1 MVKQLPSRLSCL
13 SSLSRLFFLVAL
25 VTTATLFAQSPHD
38 SHTMPPLSRD
48 LLERPLPLRPGIGLA
63 HDAVSTKVTEAQ
75 AFYDQ
80 GLAYLHSYMWVEA
93 ARSFHHALRLD
104 SKLAV
109 ADMGLSYAYVEL
121 NAPADA
127 HAALDRARSM
137 APGASAHDRRH
148 IDVRAAQMAAE
159 DAPADAAKLA
169 SYRIALDE
177 ALKMFPSD
185 EEFWLQRGLAES
197 ADPAERG
204 QGSVPSAIP
213 YYEKARALAPA
224 HFAAQH
230 YLAHA
235 FENSG
240 RNPDALK
247 SSEAY
252 AKMAPQVPHA
262 RHMLG
267 HELRRA
273 GRIADAIAE
282 FTAADRLEVEY
293 IDREKVPAAQDW
305 HYHHNLDLLGTSYQY
320 IGRMTKAETLLKK
333 SFEMPS
339 NSVEQELNKR
349 EWPVFLLARGRAS
362 DALAAADVMRAHSS
376 RLVQAMGHVQAGLAR
391 LALKQFDVAAMDA
404 NAALGLLRGRLEG
417 AGLVAPVLRQ
427 LQGELFLLTG
437 QREKGRSA
445 LRQTIKELR
454 ALPGPDNWAQTT
466 FTIEAIARTAREA
479 ADWEF
484 AAWSAQQL
492 LEHDAAYAGTH
503 YALGLVARHNGD
515 QAAARV
521 EFDRARALWAQAD
534 PGLSELR
541 DVRGL
546 SELKD
551 LRDIKRSTP

>member
-1 MVKQLPSRLSCL
+1 
-13 SSLSRLFFLVAL
+13 
-25 VTTATLFAQSPHD
+25 
-38 SHTMPPLSRD
+38 
-48 LLERPLPLRPGIGLA
+48 
-63 HDAVSTKVTEAQ
+63 
-75 AFYDQ
+75 
-80 GLAYLHSYMWVEA
+80 
-93 ARSFHHALRLD
+93 
-104 SKLAV
+104 
-109 ADMGLSYAYVEL
+109 
-121 NAPADA
+121 
-127 HAALDRARSM
+127 
-137 APGASAHDRRH
+137 
-148 IDVRAAQMAAE
+148 MAAE
-159 DAPADAAKLA
+159 DGPRDGPALAGYRSALDAALA
-169 SYRIALDE
+169 TFSADDE
-177 ALKMFPSD
+177 L
-185 EEFWLQRGLAES
+185 LLLRGLAES
-197 ADPAERG
+197 ADPSERG
-204 QGSVPSAIP
+204 QGSAPGAIP
-213 YYEKARALAPA
+213 YYEKARALAPT
-224 HFAAQH
+224 HFAAHH

-235 FENSG
+235 FENSN
-240 RNPDALK
+240 RNADALAQA
-247 SSEAY
+247 EVY

-293 IDREKVPAAQDW
+293 IDREKVPAAHDW

-320 IGRMTKAETLLKK
+320 VGRMTKAEALLKK

-437 QREKGRSA
+437 QREKGRNA
-445 LRQTIKELR
+445 LRQTVKELR

-466 FTIEAIARTAREA
+466 FTIDAIARTAREA
-479 ADWEF
+479 EDWEF
-484 AAWSAQQL
+484 AAWAAQQM
-492 LEHDAAYAGTH
+492 LEHDPNYAGAH
-503 YALGLVARHNGD
+503 YALALVARHNGD
-515 QAAARV
+515 QATSRV
-521 EFDRARALWAQAD
+521 ESDRARALWAQAD
-534 PGLSELR
+534 S
-541 DVRGL
+541 GL

-551 LRDIKRSTP
+551 LQDIKRSTP